1 MHRSRILTTAVA
13 VLLVLGQ
20 YASAPPARASTTAT
34 LALHDCRIEGP
45 RGTGSVAARCGELRV
60 AEDPA
65 EPSGRQIGLAVAV
78 VPAISTRAE
87 PDPLFMIAGGPG
99 QGARESFVPALAA
112 LGSIRNTRDVVLVDQ
127 RGTGDSQP
135 LDCDMPEDT
144 LDDMDTPPEEL
155 AALAR
160 TCLSA
165 LPGDPRFYTTS
176 VAVQDLDAVRE
187 ALGYA
192 RINLYGASYGTRV
205 AQHYVRRHPERVR
218 AVVLDGVVP
227 PGLAL
232 GPALATDAEASLRQV
247 FADCAAMPDCKQAF
261 GDLGAAFDA
270 LRETLAAGPQQVRF
284 TDPVT
289 GELREE
295 RFGRGELALAVRIL
309 SYAASSRALLPLLLH
324 EAAGGNLAPLA
335 AQAAM
340 IAEQFEGMLA
350 IGMHNAVS
358 CTEDIPF
365 IDPAA
370 VDRAALGRSYLGSAM
385 LDGLQAMCG
394 VWPRGVLDDDLRAPL
409 SSTVPALLFS
419 GSADPVTPPAYAAT
433 AATGFSQHLNLV
445 FAGQGH
451 TQLAEPCALGIL
463 RRFLQAGSI
472 EGLDTGC
479 VAQLRQP
486 PFFLNFNG
494 SAS

>member
-1 MHRSRILTTAVA
+1 MKRILLCG
-13 VLLVLGQ
+13 LLALVPGARHALAAPAPA
-20 YASAPPARASTTAT
+20 ASLLP
-34 LALHDCRIEGP
+34 LHDCRIEGP
-45 RGTGSVAARCGELRV
+45 RGAGSVAARCGELRV
-60 AEDPA
+60 AENPDD
-65 EPSGRQIGLAVAV
+65 PSGRQIALAVAV
-78 VPAISTRAE
+78 VPAVSTRAE

-99 QGARESFVPALAA
+99 QGARESFVPALGA

-135 LDCDMPEDT
+135 LDCDMPEDA
-144 LDDMDTPPEEL
+144 LEDMDTPPEEL

-160 TCLSA
+160 ECLTT

-176 VAVQDLDAVRE
+176 VAVRDLDAVRE
-187 ALGYA
+187 ALGYT

-205 AQHYVRRHPERVR
+205 AQHYVRRYPDRVR

-232 GPALATDAEASLRQV
+232 GPALATDAEASLRKA
-247 FADCAAMPDCKQAF
+247 FADCAAAPECKQAF
-261 GDLGAAFDA
+261 GDLDAAFDA
-270 LRETLAAGPQQVRF
+270 LRARLAAGPQQVRF

-289 GELREE
+289 GGPREE

-309 SYAASSRALLPLLLH
+309 SYAATSRALLPLLVH

-358 CTEDIPF
+358 CTEDFPF
-365 IDPAA
+365 IDAA
-370 VDRAALGRSYLGSAM
+370 TVDRAALARSYLGSVM
-385 LDGLQAMCG
+385 LDGLQAMCA
-394 VWPRGVLDDDLRAPL
+394 VWPRGVLDEDLRAPL
-409 SSTVPALLFS
+409 ASSVPALLFS
-419 GSADPVTPPAYAAT
+419 GSADPVTPPSNAT
-433 AATGFSQHLNLV
+433 AAAKGFWQHAELV

-451 TQLAEPCALGIL
+451 TQLGEPCALGIL
-463 RRFLQAGSI
+463 RRFLQAGSTAD
-472 EGLDTGC
+472 LDTAC
-479 VAQLRQP
+479 VAQVRQP

-494 SAS
+494 SAP

>member
-1 MHRSRILTTAVA
+1 MKRILLCGLLA
-13 VLLVLGQ
+13 VLPG
-20 YASAPPARASTTAT
+20 ARHT
-34 LALHDCRIEGP
+34 LAAPAPATPLLPLHDCRIEGP
-45 RGTGSVAARCGELRV
+45 RGAGSVAARCGELHV
-60 AEDPA
+60 AENPDD
-65 EPSGRQIGLAVAV
+65 PSGRQIALAVAV
-78 VPAISTRAE
+78 VPAVSTRAE

-112 LGSIRNTRDVVLVDQ
+112 LGNIRNTRDVVLVDQ

-135 LDCDMPEDT
+135 LDCDMPEDA
-144 LDDMDTPPEEL
+144 LEDMDTPPEEL

-160 TCLSA
+160 ECLTT

-176 VAVQDLDAVRE
+176 VAVRDLDAIRE
-187 ALGYA
+187 ALGYT

-205 AQHYVRRHPERVR
+205 AQHYVRRYPDRVR

-227 PGLAL
+227 LGLAL
-232 GPALATDAEASLRQV
+232 GPALATDAEVSLRKA
-247 FADCAAMPDCKQAF
+247 FADCAAAPDCKQAF
-261 GDLGAAFDA
+261 GDLDAAFDA
-270 LRETLAAGPQQVRF
+270 LRARLAEGPQQVRF

-289 GELREE
+289 GEPREE

-309 SYAASSRALLPLLLH
+309 SYAATSRALLPLLVH

-365 IDPAA
+365 IDAA
-370 VDRAALGRSYLGSAM
+370 TVDRAALTRSYLGTTM
-385 LDGLQAMCG
+385 LDGLQAMCA
-394 VWPRGVLDDDLRAPL
+394 VWPRGVLDEDLRAPL
-409 SSTVPALLFS
+409 ASNVPALLFS
-419 GSADPVTPPAYAAT
+419 GSADPVTPPSNAT
-433 AATGFSQHLNLV
+433 AAAKGFSQHVELV

-451 TQLAEPCALGIL
+451 TQLGEPCALGTL
-463 RRFLQAGSI
+463 RRFLQAGSTAD
-472 EGLDTGC
+472 LDTAC
-479 VAQLRQP
+479 VAQVRQP

-494 SAS
+494 SAP

>member
-1 MHRSRILTTAVA
+1 MKRILLCG
-13 VLLVLGQ
+13 LLALLPG
-20 YASAPPARASTTAT
+20 ARHT
-34 LALHDCRIEGP
+34 LAAPAPAAPLLPLHDCRIEGP
-45 RGTGSVAARCGELRV
+45 RGAGSVAARCGELHV
-60 AEDPA
+60 AENPDD
-65 EPSGRQIGLAVAV
+65 PSGRQIALAVAV
-78 VPAISTRAE
+78 VPAVSTRAE

-99 QGARESFVPALAA
+99 QGARESFVPALGA
-112 LGSIRNTRDVVLVDQ
+112 LGNIRNTRDVVLVDQ

-135 LDCDMPEDT
+135 LDCDMPEDA
-144 LDDMDTPPEEL
+144 LEDMDTPPEEL

-160 TCLSA
+160 ECLTT

-176 VAVQDLDAVRE
+176 VAVRDLDAVRE
-187 ALGYA
+187 ALGYT

-205 AQHYVRRHPERVR
+205 AQHYVRRYPDRVR

-232 GPALATDAEASLRQV
+232 GPALATDAEVSLRKA
-247 FADCAAMPDCKQAF
+247 FADCAAAPDCKQAF
-261 GDLGAAFDA
+261 GDLDAAFDA
-270 LRETLAAGPQQVRF
+270 LRARLAEGPQQVRF

-289 GELREE
+289 GEPREE

-309 SYAASSRALLPLLLH
+309 SYAATSRALLPLLVH

-365 IDPAA
+365 IDAA
-370 VDRAALGRSYLGSAM
+370 TVDRAALTRSYLGTTM
-385 LDGLQAMCG
+385 LDGLQAMCA
-394 VWPRGVLDDDLRAPL
+394 VWPRGVLDEDLRAPL
-409 SSTVPALLFS
+409 ASNVPALLFS
-419 GSADPVTPPAYAAT
+419 GSADPVTPPSNAT
-433 AATGFSQHLNLV
+433 AAAKGFSQHVELV

-451 TQLAEPCALGIL
+451 TQLGDPCAIGIL
-463 RRFLQAGSI
+463 RRFLQAGSATD
-472 EGLDTGC
+472 LDTAC
-479 VAQLRQP
+479 VAQVRQP

-494 SAS
+494 SAP

>member
-1 MHRSRILTTAVA
+1 MKRILLCG
-13 VLLVLGQ
+13 LLALLPG
-20 YASAPPARASTTAT
+20 ARHT
-34 LALHDCRIEGP
+34 LAAPAPATPLLPLHDCRIEGP

-60 AEDPA
+60 AENPDD
-65 EPSGRQIGLAVAV
+65 PSGRQIALAVAV
-78 VPAISTRAE
+78 VPAVSTRAE

-99 QGARESFVPALAA
+99 QGARESFVPALGA
-112 LGSIRNTRDVVLVDQ
+112 LGNIRNTRDVVLVDQ

-135 LDCDMPEDT
+135 LDCDMPEDA
-144 LDDMDTPPEEL
+144 LEDMDTPPEEL

-160 TCLSA
+160 ECLTT

-176 VAVQDLDAVRE
+176 VAVRDLDAVRE
-187 ALGYA
+187 ALGYT

-205 AQHYVRRHPERVR
+205 AQHYVRRYPDRVR

-227 PGLAL
+227 LGLAL
-232 GPALATDAEASLRQV
+232 GPALATDAEVSLRKA
-247 FADCAAMPDCKQAF
+247 FADCAAAPDCKQAF
-261 GDLGAAFDA
+261 GDLDAAFDA
-270 LRETLAAGPQQVRF
+270 LRARLAEGPQQVRF

-289 GELREE
+289 GEPREE

-309 SYAASSRALLPLLLH
+309 SYAATSRALLPLLVH

-365 IDPAA
+365 IDAA
-370 VDRAALGRSYLGSAM
+370 TVDRAALTRSYLGTTM
-385 LDGLQAMCG
+385 LDGLQAMCA
-394 VWPRGVLDDDLRAPL
+394 VWPRGVLDEDLRAPL
-409 SSTVPALLFS
+409 ASSVPALLFS
-419 GSADPVTPPAYAAT
+419 GSADPVTPPSNAT
-433 AATGFSQHLNLV
+433 AAAKGFSQHVELV

-451 TQLAEPCALGIL
+451 TQLGEPCALGIL
-463 RRFLQAGSI
+463 RRFLQAGSTAD
-472 EGLDTGC
+472 LDTAC
-479 VAQLRQP
+479 VAQVRQP

-494 SAS
+494 SAP